1 MDNITDMNKT
11 LQIYKLHHNYAKQY
25 GDTDIQVYYFNQI
38 KDLLAQEIYSE
49 FGYDTCHNEEKKDIL
64 NKTIKLLQND

>member
-1 MDNITDMNKT
+1 MTK
-11 LQIYKLHHNYAKQY
+11 LQQYKFHYNYAKQY
-25 GDTDIQVYYFNQI
+25 SDTDIQVYYFNQI

-64 NKTIKLLQND
+64 TKTINLLN

>member
-1 MDNITDMNKT
+1 MTK
-11 LQIYKLHHNYAKQY
+11 LQKYKVHYLYAKQY

>member
-1 MDNITDMNKT
+1 MTKLNT
-11 LQIYKLHHNYAKQY
+11 LKYHYNYAKQY

-49 FGYDTCHNEEKKDIL
+49 FGYDTCHNEERKDIL
-64 NKTIKLLQND
+64 TKTINLLQND